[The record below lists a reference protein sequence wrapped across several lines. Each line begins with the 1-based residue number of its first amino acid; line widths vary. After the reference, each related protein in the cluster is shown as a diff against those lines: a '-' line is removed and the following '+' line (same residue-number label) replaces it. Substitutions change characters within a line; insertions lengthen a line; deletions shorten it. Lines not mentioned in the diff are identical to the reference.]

1 MTKKIVIGIS
11 LCNDKCRSKALQI
24 VVSIPGVQSAEIV
37 RGGRERVV
45 VVGDVDSVELT
56 RKLRKKMGHAE
67 LMSVTDTATATATTQ
82 PTAPP
87 QPPATA
93 PPYYGT
99 PHYYN
104 LYEVREPA
112 CDTTPCSIL

>member
-56 RKLRKKMGHAE
+56 RRLRKKMGHAE
-67 LMSVTDTATATATTQ
+67 LMSVTDTATDK

-87 QPPATA
+87 PTPATA
-93 PPYYGT
+93 PPYYGS
-99 PHYYN
+99 PHYHH
-104 LYEVREPA
+104 YEVREPV
-112 CDTTPCSIL
+112 CDTRPCFIL